1 MKMILTPNKSKFLF
15 LASLLLV
22 LAPTNSFASDS
33 LTYSIA
39 ARMIDATEH
48 FTLSLFDS
56 IAAAYKPLY
65 INIATIGLI
74 VILTKYLFTRVA
86 PIREML
92 SFSIAMML
100 SSAVAFDT
108 DIFQVVV
115 YDTFFDTLYRFN
127 QFVIQTST
135 VNMPAVSGES
145 FNSLEGLFK
154 TVDSGLMGISNFAGD
169 VASDNKSWVS
179 NIPVLLESWIIYLL
193 YLFVSTYFLIIFTV
207 SIFGAHM
214 MIVLMPITISLY
226 PFKRCRH
233 YSINCING
241 MFHYGLVTVFACV
254 AISLVL
260 FIANDLV
267 VEANQLREEAAFSGE
282 KLTIPAGFLTASLM
296 VGFLSIFFIKISTEF
311 ASRVLNSATSQ
322 LGGAFPM
329 VIAGATTVVRGSA
342 TIAKTSA
349 AVATPAVAFAAN
361 KIRKGK

>member
-1 MKMILTPNKSKFLF
+1 MKIILTPNKSKFLF
-15 LASLLLV
+15 LASLILV

-127 QFVIQTST
+127 QFVIQTSA

-154 TVDSGLMGISNFAGD
+154 TVDTGLMGISNFASD
-169 VASDNKSWVS
+169 VAKHNMGLLS
-179 NIPVLLESWIIYLL
+179 NLPVLLESWIIYLL

-207 SIFGAHM
+207 SIFGVHM

-260 FIANDLV
+260 FIASDLV
-267 VEANQLREEAAFSGE
+267 LEANLLREKSEFFGE
-282 KLTIPAGFLTASLM
+282 PLDIPTSFLTASIM

-311 ASRVLNSATSQ
+311 ASRVLNSASSQ

-329 VIAGATTVVRGSA
+329 FIAGATTIASNSA
-342 TIAKTSA
+342 TIARTSA
-349 AVATPAVAFAAN
+349 AVAN
-361 KIRKGK
+361 KIRKR

>member
-15 LASLLLV
+15 LAGLLLV
-22 LAPTNSFASDS
+22 LAPTNAFASDS

-100 SSAVAFDT
+100 SSAVAFHP

-127 QFVIQTST
+127 QFVIQTSA

-154 TVDSGLMGISNFAGD
+154 TVDSGLMGISNFASD
-169 VASDNKSWVS
+169 VARDNKGWTD
-179 NIPVLLESWIIYLL
+179 IPLFLEAWIIYLL
-193 YLFVSTYFLIIFTV
+193 YLFISTYFLIIFTV

-226 PFKRCRH
+226 PFKRCRN
-233 YSINCING
+233 YSTNCFNG
-241 MFHYGLVTVFACV
+241 MFHYGLVTVFSCV
-254 AISLVL
+254 AISLVI

-267 VEANQLREEAAFSGE
+267 MEANQLREEALVSGGDL
-282 KLTIPAGFLTASLM
+282 KIPAGFLTAAIM
-296 VGFLSIFFIKISTEF
+296 VGLLSIFFIKISTEF

-329 VIAGATTVVRGSA
+329 VIAGATTVARGSA